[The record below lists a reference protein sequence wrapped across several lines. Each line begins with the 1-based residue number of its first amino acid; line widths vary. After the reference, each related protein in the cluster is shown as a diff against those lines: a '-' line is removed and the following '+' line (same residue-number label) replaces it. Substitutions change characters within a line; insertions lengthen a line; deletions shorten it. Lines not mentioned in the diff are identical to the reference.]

1 MEDMLSFFPSGLH
14 VMLIDDDTKNT
25 RTATKTLSTLHYP
38 VVSTHTTACAGLR
51 TLSGDNM
58 LDVQTVLCDVSKVVS
73 SGFDFRRVVETEHQI
88 PVIYLLS
95 TTEPE
100 QMVAG
105 EDAEFLNH
113 LLLKATYIVRKP
125 LDRATM
131 AQLWRVVTWRRCCL
145 EERVPGD
152 SMDDI
157 AAHAGAGGEDGND
170 DDVVVIEEP
179 QVHFK
184 LVRSRGSLKRQLTI
198 NVDSGSSD
206 GADANP
212 RKKIEHMND
221 AKGLVGQHVA
231 SHLQLPAQEYCTKQQ
246 NDLDERRLIS
256 SGSLFL
262 KAIFPTLNVS
272 PSNPL
277 ILTGGAGPSCIPTMT
292 IAGSRTA
299 APFQVPV
306 FQQQPAGTTVI
317 FFSNTAV
324 QAPIGNAFISF
335 NNAASPAATGNTVI
349 SFNNIAAPAAMQVP
363 AMRQRLSSGVQ
374 PDAPQQRLYMG
385 PFSYQGPPPPPTMRN
400 HINIVPAAFIP
411 RVGMTVN
418 IGKAP
423 MIELP
428 FGVPVDDFLVGE
440 TAYGG
445 AGPSIGAPGDDAT
458 VAYAYTG
465 ALNNNTAVGSLMA
478 PPIDEP
484 TFTLTDPI
492 VGTKG
497 EGVVPIVITSDD
509 QNALAAVEAAAP
521 NNAKPFMM
529 PDQVD
534 LEEDIMFSLESLLG
548 LDEDMIPMVD
558 AGGEAAEGSLNIGE
572 GGMEIGWDLDL
583 DDILMNNTNEFA
595 FLDDLAWI
603 E

>member
-1 MEDMLSFFPSGLH
+1 MEDMLSFFSSGLH
-14 VMLIDDDTKNT
+14 VMLVDDDTKNT
-25 RTATKTLSTLHYP
+25 RTATKTLSMLHCP

-73 SGFDFRRVVETEHQI
+73 SGFDFRRVNETEHQI

-105 EDAEFLNH
+105 EDAE
-113 LLLKATYIVRKP
+113 
-125 LDRATM
+125 
-131 AQLWRVVTWRRCCL
+131 VVAWHRCCL

-184 LVRSRGSLKRQLTI
+184 LVRSRGSRKRQLTI

-206 GADANP
+206 SADANQ

-221 AKGLVGQHVA
+221 AKGPVGQHVA

-246 NDLDERRLIS
+246 KDLDERRLIS
-256 SGSLFL
+256 SDSLFL

-272 PSNPL
+272 PSSPL
-277 ILTGGAGPSCIPTMT
+277 ILAGGAVPT
-292 IAGSRTA
+292 
-299 APFQVPV
+299 
-306 FQQQPAGTTVI
+306 
-317 FFSNTAV
+317 
-324 QAPIGNAFISF
+324 
-335 NNAASPAATGNTVI
+335 
-349 SFNNIAAPAAMQVP
+349 
-363 AMRQRLSSGVQ
+363 
-374 PDAPQQRLYMG
+374 
-385 PFSYQGPPPPPTMRN
+385 
-400 HINIVPAAFIP
+400 AFIP

-445 AGPSIGAPGDDAT
+445 AGPSIGAPSNDAA

-497 EGVVPIVITSDD
+497 EGVVHIVITSED
-509 QNALAAVEAAAP
+509 QNALAAVEAGAP
-521 NNAKPFMM
+521 NNAEPFMM

-548 LDEDMIPMVD
+548 LDEDMIPMED